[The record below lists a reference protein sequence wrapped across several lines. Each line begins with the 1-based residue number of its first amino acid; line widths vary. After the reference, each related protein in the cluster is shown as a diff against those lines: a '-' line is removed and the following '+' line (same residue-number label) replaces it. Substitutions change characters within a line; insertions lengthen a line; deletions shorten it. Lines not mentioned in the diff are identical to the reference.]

1 MTEAEKNRQQ
11 FPTIARIL
19 DQVREFFPEAKV
31 TYAREGVNEKGK
43 KEKYDGVETD
53 RDSA

>member
-11 FPTIARIL
+11 FPTIAKIL

-31 TYAREGVNEKGK
+31 TYAREGENEKGR
-43 KEKYDGVETD
+43 KENEDET
-53 RDSA
+53 